1 VGFLVM
7 GLIAGVWLWLRQP
20 ETLPRDRRSSLSP
33 RVMGAAAAEVMRHPV
48 TIGYTLAVG
57 SIFGSFICYLGTSQ
71 QIFAEQYD
79 QGEYFAVWF
88 GVFAVAIA
96 IAMLQLILVWW
107 HRDPALIN
115 PDSAQ
120 LSAAGV
126 TCADA
131 IFDRR

>member
-1 VGFLVM
+1 MAVDCGDRCRAY
-7 GLIAGVWLWLRQP
+7 GPWLP
-20 ETLPRDRRSSLSP
+20 
-33 RVMGAAAAEVMRHPV
+33 
-48 TIGYTLAVG
+48 
-57 SIFGSFICYLGTSQ
+57 
-71 QIFAEQYD
+71 
-79 QGEYFAVWF
+79 
-88 GVFAVAIA
+88 IA

-115 PDSAQ
+115 PDAAQ